1 MIGGLHARVV
11 SSDRYFL
18 RILDRNISYQDIHF
32 QLRNLKAL
40 SCIYDDALVI
50 QYFGKNLSSDLEQF
64 LAKVPEQDSAVRIYL
79 QGQEVILRKIRFFFK
94 ILRYSEDQKT
104 EVSHKLSN
112 LIRESSSTNGCNG
125 EVLYKDGLKT
135 NFRALMEMELYLRAR
150 YGAQLKNNQ
159 NFDSIRSSI
168 ELFVESLDKQFGHE
182 YYW

>member
-1 MIGGLHARVV
+1 MV

-18 RILDRNISYQDIHF
+18 KILDRNISHQDIHF

-50 QYFGKNLSSDLEQF
+50 QYFGKSFANDLEQF
-64 LAKVPEQDSAVRIYL
+64 LAKVPEQDVAVRTYL
-79 QGQEVILRKIRFFFK
+79 HGNESILKKIRFFFK

-104 EVSHKLSN
+104 EVSHKLSG
-112 LIRESSSTNGCNG
+112 LIRESSNTNGCNSA
-125 EVLYKDGLKT
+125 VLYKDGLKT
-135 NFRALMEMELYLRAR
+135 NFKALMEMELYLRAR
-150 YGAQLKNNQ
+150 YGGQLKNNQ
-159 NFDSIRSSI
+159 SFDSIRSSI